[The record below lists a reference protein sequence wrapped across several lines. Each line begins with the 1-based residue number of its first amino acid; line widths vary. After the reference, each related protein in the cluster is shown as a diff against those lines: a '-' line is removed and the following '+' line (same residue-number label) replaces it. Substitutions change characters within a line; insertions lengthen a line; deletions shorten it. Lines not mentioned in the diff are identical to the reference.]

1 MQDRAMKQGMEVPVQ
16 GTVLLSGK
24 LCMAQLEVDMESE
37 EGKVLMLA
45 PEDMGFKQELKENLV
60 EEQPLDKVV
69 KVNIS

>member
-24 LCMAQLEVDMESE
+24 LCMAQLGEDMESE

-45 PEDMGFKQELKENLV
+45 PEDMGFKQELKENL
-60 EEQPLDKVV
+60 EEE
-69 KVNIS
+69 